1 MSGEG
6 RGEGKFPTTL
16 SGKSSKSTGV
26 QKTCNPTSSPNPD
39 CQNDPAGPTIP
50 SPLCLSSSRWAKAGR
65 RPRVGFFLFLIFRYI
80 FFSWIIFSSFYFSPV
95 EFAHSSLF
103 FFCWTALPNR
113 ACRFCEFSLFT
124 WRVGWPL
131 LAIRREAR
139 RVVDS
144 GNGNC
149 CNSQFTWFGPEARG
163 KRESVKMSI
172 KLKELIL
179 DT

>member
-1 MSGEG
+1 MYVVLWVAKEKGG
-6 RGEGKFPTTL
+6 GDKFPTTL

-50 SPLCLSSSRWAKAGR
+50 SPLCLSSSCWAKAGR
-65 RPRVGFFLFLIFRYI
+65 RPRVGFSLFFILIFPYFFFLIF
-80 FFSWIIFSSFYFSPV
+80 FSSFYFSPV

-131 LAIRREAR
+131 LATRREAR
-139 RVVDS
+139 RVV
-144 GNGNC
+144 
-149 CNSQFTWFGPEARG
+149 R
-163 KRESVKMSI
+163 
-172 KLKELIL
+172 
-179 DT
+179 